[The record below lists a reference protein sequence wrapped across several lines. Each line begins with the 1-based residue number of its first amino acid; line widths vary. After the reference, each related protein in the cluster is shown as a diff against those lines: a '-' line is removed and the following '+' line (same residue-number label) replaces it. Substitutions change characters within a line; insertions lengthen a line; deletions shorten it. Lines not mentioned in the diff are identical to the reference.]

1 MLIKKELKGFF
12 SESLIIPENR
22 GITLHSPCLNN
33 GQNTYL
39 HFIYGPPNFREAET
53 FWEKTRKNIS
63 KKVKPGN
70 THYIIGDLNIH
81 MNKELDTN
89 SGSNQRKPKA
99 FKDLYNELGLIDTYR
114 KYNKRRKGYTFFRVE
129 EEGNLV
135 KSRVDYVLA
144 PQESQDWQSPV
155 IYNNTMK
162 ISKDHRPIGITINMT
177 MKRRGAKRIEGIK
190 IKRMKIKNIEE
201 ETKQKIKE
209 ETTISMDKEWDLWL
223 KKDDMTIN
231 LEEIYQKYQN
241 LIWEV
246 AEKTLTVTEKKNNN
260 YMETPKRDTKLEEIE
275 KQYGYMVKAL
285 LTIPLSV
292 QRGKLNKSII
302 KINKLKEE
310 YGYIYELDENY
321 MNIDPHLEKLRKHLK
336 DKLKIIRKDIEGI
349 KKKLTG
355 EFIQKRVNEI
365 QLNRVD
371 NPGKFFARA
380 QPDSVFRSQQV
391 WTVEYEETER
401 IDNSEKK
408 IKVSSSVPEIV
419 KREVKNAWEKIFT
432 TKKQKNK
439 NTNEAFLTRK
449 FIKRREKILNKDQKL
464 IKEITEEEVK
474 ETINQLSNGT
484 ACGPDNIPN
493 EIIKYMS
500 KSNQFL
506 KLITKILN
514 ICIKQKKIPEMWKKS
529 NIYTIYKKENPNNP
543 LTLSF
548 F

>member
-1 MLIKKELKGFF
+1 
-12 SESLIIPENR
+12 
-22 GITLHSPCLNN
+22 
-33 GQNTYL
+33 
-39 HFIYGPPNFREAET
+39 
-53 FWEKTRKNIS
+53 
-63 KKVKPGN
+63 
-70 THYIIGDLNIH
+70 
-81 MNKELDTN
+81 
-89 SGSNQRKPKA
+89 
-99 FKDLYNELGLIDTYR
+99 
-114 KYNKRRKGYTFFRVE
+114 
-129 EEGNLV
+129 
-135 KSRVDYVLA
+135 
-144 PQESQDWQSPV
+144 
-155 IYNNTMK
+155 
-162 ISKDHRPIGITINMT
+162 
-177 MKRRGAKRIEGIK
+177 
-190 IKRMKIKNIEE
+190 
-201 ETKQKIKE
+201 
-209 ETTISMDKEWDLWL
+209 
-223 KKDDMTIN
+223 
-231 LEEIYQKYQN
+231 
-241 LIWEV
+241 
-246 AEKTLTVTEKKNNN
+246 
-260 YMETPKRDTKLEEIE
+260 
-275 KQYGYMVKAL
+275 
-285 LTIPLSV
+285 
-292 QRGKLNKSII
+292 
-302 KINKLKEE
+302 
-310 YGYIYELDENY
+310 

-391 WTVEYEETER
+391 WTVEYEETEKT
-401 IDNSEKK
+401 DNSEKK

-543 LTLSF
+543 LNYRPIALLCTTYKLYSTIITKRLSNFMETNECFSKMQGGFRKDRPTFTKIWTLRNIIEHAKLENKNIHVCYIDIQKAYDSVEHWALNRVLKEYGF
-548 F
+548 SKDFRYNKKYM